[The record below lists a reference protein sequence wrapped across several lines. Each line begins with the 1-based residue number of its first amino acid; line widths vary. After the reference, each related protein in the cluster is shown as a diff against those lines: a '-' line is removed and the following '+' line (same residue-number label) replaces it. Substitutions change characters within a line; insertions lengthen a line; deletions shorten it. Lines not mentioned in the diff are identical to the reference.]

1 MEIPF
6 VQGKQIQIYK
16 VMIFDVFNKKKKKNI
31 LYYVDITLW
40 FINRCNIYQKFD

>member
-16 VMIFDVFNKKKKKNI
+16 VMIFDVFNKKKKEKYLI
-31 LYYVDITLW
+31 LRRHYTLV
-40 FINRCNIYQKFD
+40 YKSL